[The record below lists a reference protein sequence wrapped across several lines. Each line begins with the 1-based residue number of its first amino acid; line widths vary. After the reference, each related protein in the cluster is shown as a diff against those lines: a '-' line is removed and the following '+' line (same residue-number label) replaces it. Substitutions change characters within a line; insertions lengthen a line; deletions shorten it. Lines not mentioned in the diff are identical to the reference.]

1 MCGGDLGVD
10 WEADHIL
17 PWSKGG
23 QTTLDNAQ
31 ALCRACNRKK
41 GAAVV
46 STHNLRKWQIEA
58 VNKTLSAFAD
68 PERNSRAFLAVA
80 TPGAGKTR
88 YAVTVAGHL
97 FQENAC
103 RRVIVVVPT
112 LAVLDGWK
120 DTMAKAGIQLD
131 PTWKG
136 DRTLTRDFHGVIA
149 TYQGVLQDNAASFA
163 ALADDASTLLI
174 ADEVHHG
181 GQTSAW
187 GDALE
192 RIARASRHRL
202 FLTGTPIRSD
212 NRAIPFVAYDDRIEE
227 GKRVSVVVA
236 DYAYEYAQALHDDV
250 VRPVMFDLEDSGVD
264 FEIERDGVISRI
276 YSPSLQEQLSPSE
289 ESARLKAAV
298 APRHELMRKMIARAN
313 DRVTEARANGFGDEA
328 GIITCIDVERAKE
341 TAKVVQQITGEDPVL
356 VYSDDPSSQDKI
368 AAFRNG
374 RQRWIVSIK
383 MISEGVDI
391 PRLLVGVL
399 ATNVT
404 AELFFKQF
412 VGRCVRVR
420 PGEKNARAYIVAP
433 KIDEFHAN
441 ALAYKEAVRHHLRE
455 EAEREREPGPPRIM
469 SSVTTISTVPLGA
482 TFVYNGVNVPTY
494 YQELARRLDPTAMP
508 DAVASIA
515 YVLYL
520 HDLER
525 GTVPPPTTASS
536 SSYTPNET
544 AAATRARRRKQRS
557 EKVGKVISI
566 FERLFPDEKR
576 HGAIINEHFMKAW
589 GKSVA
594 DLEIAE
600 IEQQIDAAA
609 YIISKMDEQA
619 YLSDSEKR
627 QKLGQLLRD
636 LRNRRDLPTN
646 RHPDDPR
653 PRPFA

>member
-58 VNKTLSAFAD
+58 VNKTLSAFSD

-88 YAVTVAGHL
+88 YAATVAGRL
-97 FQENAC
+97 FQANAC

-112 LAVLDGWK
+112 RAVMDGWK

-163 ALADDASTLLI
+163 ALAADSNTLLI

-181 GQTSAW
+181 GEDGAW
-187 GDALE
+187 GDALK
-192 RIARASRHRL
+192 RIAQASRHRL

-212 NRAIPFVAYDDRIEE
+212 NRAIPFVAYDDRIED

-236 DYAYEYAQALHDDV
+236 DYAYEYADALDDGV

-289 ESARLKAAV
+289 EPARLKAAV
-298 APRHELMRKMIARAN
+298 DPDHELMRKMIARAN

-328 GIITCIDVERAKE
+328 GIITCMGIPSAID
-341 TAKVVQQITGEDPVL
+341 TAKVVRQITGEDPVI
-356 VYSDDPSSQDKI
+356 VHAEQEDAQQKI
-368 AAFRNG
+368 AAFRKG
-374 RQRWIVSIK
+374 RQRWIVSVK

-420 PGEKNARAYIVAP
+420 PGEKNARAYIIAP

-441 ALAYKEAVRHHLRE
+441 ALAYQQAVRHHLRE
-455 EAEREREPGPPRIM
+455 EAEREREPGPPRIL
-469 SSVTTISTVPLGA
+469 SSVTTISTVPIGA

-525 GTVPPPTTASS
+525 GAVPPPTTASS

-544 AAATRARRRKQRS
+544 AAATRARRRKQRT
-557 EKVGKVISI
+557 EKVGIVIKMY
-566 FERLFPDEKR
+566 ERLFPDEAR
-576 HGAIINEHFMKAW
+576 HGATINEHFKRVW
-589 GKSVA
+589 GKPVA

-600 IEQQIDAAA
+600 IEQQIEVASRM
-609 YIISKMDEQA
+609 IRKMDEHDH
-619 YLSDSEKR
+619 LSSLERRKM
-627 QKLGQLLRD
+627 LGQLLRD
-636 LRNRRDLPTN
+636 LGSYRGLPTD

-653 PRPFA
+653 QSSFA